1 LIRVFHINREAEL
14 VEPALQPKQEIPII
28 EHKARIKQTP
38 WVLAWKIFVRDK
50 AAVAGLALMALLLIA
65 MLLAPILPL
74 SDPNHVDLAQR
85 LKPIGAEGHILG
97 TDHLGRDMLSR
108 VVWGGRVSVLVG
120 FVAVIIA
127 LIFGTILGLIAGYF
141 QSFYDT
147 VIMRFMDILM
157 AFPYVLLAI
166 AIIAALGPG
175 LMNTMIAVSIVGIPY
190 YARIV
195 RGSTLTFRKMEFV
208 LAERAL
214 GAGHWYI
221 IFHHILPN
229 CIPPIIVAV
238 SLDIGWMILAAAGM
252 SFLGL
257 GAQPPLA
264 EWGVMLSEGQE
275 FIRVAPHVSLLP
287 GLAIFLVVLALNLI
301 GDGLRDALDPKSK

>member
-1 LIRVFHINREAEL
+1 M
-14 VEPALQPKQEIPII
+14 EPVLQKQEIPSL
-28 EHKARIKQTP
+28 KTKKKTRQGP
-38 WVLAWKIFVRDK
+38 WAVAWKAFRKDK
-50 AAVAGLALMALLLIA
+50 AAVAGLALLI
-65 MLLAPILPL
+65 LIFTIINLAPILPIQNPDEVNL
-74 SDPNHVDLAQR
+74 GNR
-85 LKPIGAEGHILG
+85 LKPVGFEGHILG

-108 VVWGGRVSVLVG
+108 IIYGGRVSVTVG
-120 FVAVIIA
+120 VIAVSIA
-127 LIFGTILGLIAGYF
+127 LVIGSVLGLIAGYF
-141 QSFYDT
+141 KNFFDT

-195 RGSTLTFRKMEFV
+195 RGSTLSFREMEFV

-214 GAGHWYI
+214 GAGHFHI

-229 CIPPIIVAV
+229 CLPPIIVAV
-238 SLDIGWMILAAAGM
+238 SLDVGWMILAAAGL

-257 GAQPPLA
+257 GAQPPMA
-264 EWGVMLSEGQE
+264 EWGIMLSEGQE

-287 GLAIFLVVLALNLI
+287 GFAIFLVVLALNLV

>member
-1 LIRVFHINREAEL
+1 MESSVQQQLEISDVQK
-14 VEPALQPKQEIPII
+14 VKKKQGPW
-28 EHKARIKQTP
+28 KQAFRKF
-38 WVLAWKIFVRDK
+38 LKDK
-50 AAVAGLALMALLLIA
+50 AAVAGLILLIIISVTSA
-65 MLLAPILPL
+65 IAPILPI
-74 SDPNHVDLAQR
+74 SDPDKVDLAHR
-85 LKPIGAEGHILG
+85 LLPLGSDGHVLG

-108 VVWGGRVSVLVG
+108 LIWGGRVSIAVG
-120 FVAVIIA
+120 FIAVGIA
-127 LIFGTILGLIAGYF
+127 LIFGLVLGLIAGYF
-141 QSFYDT
+141 QKFFDT
-147 VIMRFMDILM
+147 VIMRLMDILM

-195 RGSTLTFRKMEFV
+195 RGSTLSFREMEFV
-208 LAERAL
+208 MAERAL
-214 GAGHWYI
+214 GAGHFHI

-229 CIPPIIVAV
+229 CLPPLIVAV
-238 SLDIGWMILAAAGM
+238 SLDVGWMILAGAGL

-264 EWGVMLSEGQE
+264 EWGVMLSEGQD

-287 GLAIFLVVLALNLI
+287 GFAIFLVVLATNLI
-301 GDGLRDALDPKSK
+301 GDGLRDALDPKMK

>member
-1 LIRVFHINREAEL
+1 M
-14 VEPALQPKQEIPII
+14 EPVVKQEKRPPIQKVEEEKPKKI
-28 EHKARIKQTP
+28 QGPWRIAMKKLT
-38 WVLAWKIFVRDK
+38 RDK
-50 AAVAGLALMALLLIA
+50 AAVTGLLILAVMTILLLS
-65 MLLAPILPL
+65 APILPIQ
-74 SDPNHVDLAQR
+74 DPDEVSLGNR
-85 LKPIGAEGHILG
+85 LQPIGTEGNILG
-97 TDHLGRDMLSR
+97 TDDLGRDLLSR
-108 VVWGGRVSVLVG
+108 LIWGGRVSVAIG
-120 FVAVIIA
+120 FIAVAIA
-127 LIFGTILGLIAGYF
+127 LFFGTILGLLAGYF
-141 QSFYDT
+141 QRFFDG

-175 LMNTMIAVSIVGIPY
+175 LLNTMIAVSIVGIPY

-195 RGSTLTFRKMEFV
+195 RGSALMYRNMEFV

-214 GAGHWYI
+214 GAGHGHI

-229 CIPPIIVAV
+229 CLPPLIVAA
-238 SLDIGWMILAAAGM
+238 SLDIGWMILAASGM

-257 GAQPPLA
+257 GAQPPMS
-264 EWGVMLSEGQE
+264 EWGVMLSEGQK

-287 GLAIFLVVLALNLI
+287 GFAIFLVVLSLNLV

>member
-1 LIRVFHINREAEL
+1 M
-14 VEPALQPKQEIPII
+14 EPAVRQNQGISGASPI
-28 EHKARIKQTP
+28 KKPQGP
-38 WVLAWKIFVRDK
+38 WVLAWKTFKKDK
-50 AAVAGLALMALLLIA
+50 AAVAGLILLGVMALA
-65 MLLAPILPL
+65 MILAPWLPVL
-74 SDPNHVDLAQR
+74 NPDEVDLGSR
-85 LKPIGAEGHILG
+85 LKPVGTEGHILG
-97 TDHLGRDMLSR
+97 TDHLGRDLLSR
-108 VVWGGRVSVLVG
+108 LIWGGRVSILVG
-120 FVAVIIA
+120 VVAVGIA
-127 LIFGTILGLIAGYF
+127 LLFGSILGLIAGYF
-141 QSFYDT
+141 RSYFDT

-195 RGSTLTFRKMEFV
+195 RGSTLSFREMEFV
-208 LAERAL
+208 MAERAL
-214 GAGHWYI
+214 GAGHFHI
-221 IFHHILPN
+221 IVHHILPN
-229 CIPPIIVAV
+229 CLPPLIVAV
-238 SLDIGWMILAAAGM
+238 SLDVGWMILAAAGM

-287 GLAIFLVVLALNLI
+287 GFAIFLVVLALNLV

>member
-1 LIRVFHINREAEL
+1 M
-14 VEPALQPKQEIPII
+14 EPVVNQEQLPPYQKI
-28 EHKARIKQTP
+28 EEEKSKKAKGPLRIAMKK
-38 WVLAWKIFVRDK
+38 LSRDK
-50 AAVAGLALMALLLIA
+50 AALTGLIILAVIAILLLA
-65 MLLAPILPL
+65 APILPIQ
-74 SDPNHVDLAQR
+74 DPDEVNLGNR
-85 LKPIGAEGHILG
+85 LQPIGTAGNILG
-97 TDHLGRDMLSR
+97 TDDLGRDLLSR
-108 VVWGGRVSVLVG
+108 LIWGGRVSVAIG
-120 FVAVIIA
+120 FIAVAIA
-127 LIFGTILGLIAGYF
+127 LFFGTILGLIAGYF
-141 QSFYDT
+141 QRFFDG

-175 LMNTMIAVSIVGIPY
+175 LLNTMIAVSIVGIPY

-195 RGSTLTFRKMEFV
+195 RGSALMYRNMEFV

-214 GAGHWYI
+214 GAGHGHI

-229 CIPPIIVAV
+229 CLPPLIVAA
-238 SLDIGWMILAAAGM
+238 SLDIGWMILAASGM

-257 GAQPPLA
+257 GAQPPLS
-264 EWGVMLSEGQE
+264 EWGVMLSEGQK

-287 GLAIFLVVLALNLI
+287 GFAIFLVVLSLNLV

>member
-1 LIRVFHINREAEL
+1 M
-14 VEPALQPKQEIPII
+14 EPVLQKQEIPNLNS
-28 EHKARIKQTP
+28 KKKTKQGP
-38 WVLAWKIFVRDK
+38 WVMAWKTFVKDK
-50 AAVAGLALMALLLIA
+50 AAVVGLILLTI
-65 MLLAPILPL
+65 MFITILLAPILPIH
-74 SDPNHVDLAQR
+74 DPNEVSLGNR
-85 LKPIGAEGHILG
+85 LKPIGTEGNILG

-108 VVWGGRVSVLVG
+108 IIFGGRISIIVG
-120 FVAVIIA
+120 IIA
-127 LIFGTILGLIAGYF
+127 VLIALVIGSVLGLIAGYF
-141 QSFYDT
+141 RNFFDT

-195 RGSTLTFRKMEFV
+195 RGSTLSLREMEFV

-214 GAGHWYI
+214 GAGHFHI

-229 CIPPIIVAV
+229 CLPPLIVAV
-238 SLDIGWMILAAAGM
+238 SLDVGWMILAAAGM

-257 GAQPPLA
+257 GAQPPMA

-287 GLAIFLVVLALNLI
+287 GFAIFLVVLALNLV

>member
-1 LIRVFHINREAEL
+1 M
-14 VEPALQPKQEIPII
+14 EPVLQKQEIPSL
-28 EHKARIKQTP
+28 KSKKKTRQGP
-38 WVLAWKIFVRDK
+38 WAVAWKAFRKDK
-50 AAVAGLALMALLLIA
+50 AAVAGLALLI
-65 MLLAPILPL
+65 LIFTIINLAPILPIQNPDEVNL
-74 SDPNHVDLAQR
+74 GNR
-85 LKPIGAEGHILG
+85 LKPVGFEGHILG

-108 VVWGGRVSVLVG
+108 IIYGGRVSVTVG
-120 FVAVIIA
+120 VIAVSIA
-127 LIFGTILGLIAGYF
+127 LVIGSVLGLIAGYF
-141 QSFYDT
+141 KNFFDT

-195 RGSTLTFRKMEFV
+195 RGSTLSFREMEFV

-214 GAGHWYI
+214 GAGHFHI

-229 CIPPIIVAV
+229 CLPPIIVAV
-238 SLDIGWMILAAAGM
+238 SLDVGWMILAAAGL

-257 GAQPPLA
+257 GAQPPMA
-264 EWGVMLSEGQE
+264 EWGIMLSEGQE

-287 GLAIFLVVLALNLI
+287 GFAIFLVVLALNLV

>member
-1 LIRVFHINREAEL
+1 M
-14 VEPALQPKQEIPII
+14 EPVIQNQEIPSIKPKQ
-28 EHKARIKQTP
+28 KAKQGP
-38 WVLAWKIFVRDK
+38 WGMAWKVFKKDK
-50 AAVAGLALMALLLIA
+50 AAVAGLILLAIMMVAMAL
-65 MLLAPILPL
+65 APFLPFA
-74 SDPNHVDLAQR
+74 DPNEVDLTNR
-85 LKPIGAEGHILG
+85 LKPVGTEGHVLG

-108 VVWGGRVSVLVG
+108 IIYGGRVSIIVG
-120 FVAVIIA
+120 IIA
-127 LIFGTILGLIAGYF
+127 VTIALVIGSALGLIAGYF
-141 QSFYDT
+141 RNFYDT

-195 RGSTLTFRKMEFV
+195 RGSTLSFREMEFV

-214 GAGHWYI
+214 GAGHLHI

-229 CIPPIIVAV
+229 CLPPIIVAV
-238 SLDIGWMILAAAGM
+238 SLDVGWMILAAAGM

-287 GLAIFLVVLALNLI
+287 GFAIFLVVLALNLV